1 MSAFSPK
8 YPIHADIEI
17 PVNLKASW
25 QQTLDLIARLFEVPA
40 SLIMRVHAR
49 EIEVFVSGNHPDNC
63 YGEGAREHLDSG
75 LYCEHVMDTRRPLI
89 VPNALKDPLWD
100 HNPDIKLQMV
110 SYCGL
115 PILWPDGHI
124 FGTICVL
131 SREEN
136 PYPSPYPE
144 LLEQFRDSVQASLHI
159 LLDNLQLESAQ
170 QALVE
175 RGEQLATALYSVKV
189 QQEELLNHEKL
200 AALGAMV
207 AGVSHELNT
216 PLGNVITLLTTLGD
230 RFAALE
236 RQLESKTLARSLL
249 EEFVVSGG
257 EICSVADKELQR
269 LSRLINDF
277 KRVSVEQVSEQRHRF
292 DLCERIA
299 EQVRVEG
306 LEPGGVR
313 VENRVPQGIGCDS
326 FPEPLGLLLHHLLQ
340 NALRHGLAGVSDPQI
355 TLEARV
361 TGGMVELTLEDNGAG
376 MAPEVRAHAF
386 DPFFTTRLG
395 QGSGMGLAISR
406 RIASAILGGSLDL
419 APVLTGVGCRF
430 ILRFP
435 LTAPGRV

>member
-1 MSAFSPK
+1 MSASSPK

-17 PVNLKASW
+17 PLNLKASW
-25 QQTLDLIARLFEVPA
+25 QQTLDLIARLFQVPA

-49 EIEVFVSGNHPDNC
+49 EIEVFVSGHHPDNC

-100 HNPDIKLQMV
+100 HNPDIKLQMI

-159 LLDNLQLESAQ
+159 LQDNLQLEATQ
-170 QALVE
+170 EALVE
-175 RGEQLATALYSVKV
+175 RGEQLSLALHSLKV

-207 AGVSHELNT
+207 AGVSHEFNT
-216 PLGNVITLLTTLGD
+216 PLGNLVTLLSTLGE
-230 RFAALE
+230 RFTTME
-236 RQLESKTLARSLL
+236 KQLESKALARSLL
-249 EEFVVSGG
+249 EEFVAGG
-257 EICSVADKELQR
+257 REICAVADKELHR
-269 LSRLINDF
+269 LSRLIADF
-277 KRVSVEQVSEQRHRF
+277 KRVSIEQVSEQRHRF
-292 DLCERIA
+292 DLRERVAQQIRLDA
-299 EQVRVEG
+299 QEGGEVRI
-306 LEPGGVR
+306 
-313 VENRVPQGIGCDS
+313 ENRVPEGIECDS

-340 NALRHGLAGVSDPQI
+340 NAVRHGLVGVLDPAI
-355 TLEARV
+355 VIDAEVREGRV
-361 TGGMVELTLEDNGAG
+361 ALTVEDNGCG
-376 MAPEVRAHAF
+376 MPSQVQAHAF

-395 QGSGMGLAISR
+395 HGSGMGLAISR
-406 RIASAILGGSLDL
+406 RIASAILGGSLDVTP
-419 APVLTGVGCRF
+419 APRSGCRF
-430 ILRFP
+430 ILCFP
-435 LTAPGRV
+435 LCAPGRL